1 MYYYYSVRDMCKTA
15 VNKLTFMCRVRDH
28 KLGTS
33 FHETPLS
40 IVVGYTSV
48 TSIHKPVR
56 NLEKKGKKKRK
67 ERKTEYGNGHFFPG
81 FVALLERIESKGV

>member
-1 MYYYYSVRDMCKTA
+1 
-15 VNKLTFMCRVRDH
+15 MCRVRDH

-56 NLEKKGKKKRK
+56 NLEKKGKKKEKREK
-67 ERKTEYGNGHFFPG
+67 LNMGMVTFSP
-81 FVALLERIESKGV
+81 ALSPC